1 MIFLIW
7 HRQTGASVWLFNDK
21 VCLLFYRDRA
31 NSFPAAGAE
40 VFLLSGRNVQ
50 QDELVTRYKDQ
61 SSIIQQLQVRP
72 APTVITK
79 GVTEC
84 GMN

>member
-1 MIFLIW
+1 MLPAIW
-7 HRQTGASVWLFNDK
+7 HRQTGASLRLFNV
-21 VCLLFYRDRA
+21 VCWLFYRDGA

-40 VFLLSGRNVQ
+40 VFLLSGGNVQ

-61 SSIIQQLQVRP
+61 SFIIQQLQVRP

-84 GMN
+84 RTN